1 VEIKLAKGSPN
12 LGIFQVNPLYRDSSK
27 MMNQHREEDALRGQ
41 AVKNQKV
48 LTLHLGIVVC
58 YIYLILSKFLPLF
71 DLCPLKAIW
80 DKTLEMRFLL
90 QKAFSTSNKLPQV
103 VASISLGSS

>member
-1 VEIKLAKGSPN
+1 
-12 LGIFQVNPLYRDSSK
+12 

-48 LTLHLGIVVC
+48 LTPPLHLGIIMC

-71 DLCPLKAIW
+71 DLCSLKAIW

-90 QKAFSTSNKLPQV
+90 QKGFSTSNKLPQV